1 MFVLKKNILL
11 DFIKEIIKNNQ
22 CLNSSKNILL
32 IVKRN
37 LNTTITA
44 ADLINIQSKAGSE
57 GGQILVVRTPKD
69 IMKDKSSGT
78 TTYLNGDQQTNE
90 RKTRLY

>member
-22 CLNSSKNILL
+22 CLNLSKNILL

-44 ADLINIQSKAGSE
+44 AYLINIQSKAGSE

>member
-11 DFIKEIIKNNQ
+11 DFKEIIKNNQ
-22 CLNSSKNILL
+22 CLNLSKNILL

-44 ADLINIQSKAGSE
+44 AYLINIQSKAGSE